1 MMTGWWQV
9 RHGARCWSA
18 VYPGIDVDTTDGY
31 RPALEEIVAF
41 IDGWHPDGPAG
52 LILISR

>member
-1 MMTGWWQV
+1 M
-9 RHGARCWSA
+9 
-18 VYPGIDVDTTDGY
+18 YPGIDVDTTDGY